1 MSNFFQLFVAW
12 GVLLLVLLSLYL
24 IDKVNVIHSKHTGA
38 EIPQT
43 YTDSLFADLSGK
55 TLWDAM
61 SGIPM
66 AGYPP
71 DLVQKLRP
79 HYEPVIRQHIEHV
92 FMQGQQDGQRKEQSI
107 PRNVASFPTPRGSL
121 ESWLP
126 MHHVAS
132 LYQVGVDHA
141 QHPDHWL
148 NNQQTLDQVVAML
161 YARAGLLLEEPF
173 SRHLMVREMP
183 ELDKALAAP
192 EATPADGAQANVT
205 PALAGPHEPGE
216 HATNESAL
224 PAEEAQAQSLD
235 EGTSLNLPSQQVPA

>member
-24 IDKVNVIHSKHTGA
+24 IDKVNVIHSKHVGP
-38 EIPQT
+38 EIPKT

-55 TLWDAM
+55 SLWDAM

-71 DLVQKLRP
+71 ELVQKLRP
-79 HYEPVIRQHIEHV
+79 HYEPVMRQHIEHV
-92 FMQGQQDGQRKEQSI
+92 FMQGQQDGERKEQSI
-107 PRNVASFPTPRGSL
+107 PKNVGSFPTPRGSL

-132 LYQVGVDHA
+132 LYQVGLDHA

-148 NNQQTLDQVVAML
+148 TNQQTLDQVVAML

-183 ELDKALAAP
+183 ELDPALPAP
-192 EATPADGAQANVT
+192 EAQSADHASADAMQSHDEQTGEGENASAEDTLLTQDADAQTLDGGTP
-205 PALAGPHEPGE
+205 LH
-216 HATNESAL
+216 
-224 PAEEAQAQSLD
+224 
-235 EGTSLNLPSQQVPA
+235 LPSQQVPA